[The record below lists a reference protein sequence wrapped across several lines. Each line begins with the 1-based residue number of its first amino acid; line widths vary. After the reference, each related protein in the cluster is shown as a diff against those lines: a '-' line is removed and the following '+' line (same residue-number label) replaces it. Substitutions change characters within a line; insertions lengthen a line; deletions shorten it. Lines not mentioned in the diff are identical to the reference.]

1 MNLSPRA
8 EVPGHQSAVTSAT
21 VMLSIFPLIPDI
33 RKRAPNDS
41 ACKHQCSHGMCT
53 ATDFALNSGQREFS
67 TGRAY
72 DSSRP
77 LFQLSQRNDIGLR
90 DSVECC
96 DLGLLLRFEGGE
108 EFDFIVII

>member
-41 ACKHQCSHGMCT
+41 ACKHQCSHG
-53 ATDFALNSGQREFS
+53 TDKSKLASISIPVSGFILTVYRHRFC
-67 TGRAY
+67 A
-72 DSSRP
+72 
-77 LFQLSQRNDIGLR
+77 QLGSERVLDRQGI
-90 DSVECC
+90 
-96 DLGLLLRFEGGE
+96 
-108 EFDFIVII
+108 